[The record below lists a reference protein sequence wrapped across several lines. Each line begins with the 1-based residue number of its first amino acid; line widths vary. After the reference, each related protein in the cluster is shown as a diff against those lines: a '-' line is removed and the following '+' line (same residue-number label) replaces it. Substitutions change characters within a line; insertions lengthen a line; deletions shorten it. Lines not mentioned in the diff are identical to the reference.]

1 MAFTTPTLVERV
13 RNTARVTFW
22 SAPPAFIPLLIQIR
36 FRKKFKKRIKLS
48 HSDGVLKLTEFNSS
62 GDVRDF
68 IYFFHP
74 LRTTRYFDGIGNRL
88 EKLLEEYCIN
98 QIPDLHSGVFVDVG
112 SNVGEFSLGILKR
125 FPTSKFIR
133 FEPSYEENLASK
145 KNLSV
150 ATDILIPKAL
160 WSEQTELTF
169 YRRNEHGDSSLFTPD
184 DERNAIRVQTT
195 TLDDE
200 IEKIYPGEIELLKLE
215 AEGAEPEILRGGEKT
230 IKRCRYVS
238 ADLGPERGILQESTF
253 DEATGIL
260 KSYGFSL
267 IGKNRG
273 ARQCYLFKNSN
284 FGKSNIIQ
292 EYGDV

>member
-1 MAFTTPTLVERV
+1 
-13 RNTARVTFW
+13 
-22 SAPPAFIPLLIQIR
+22 
-36 FRKKFKKRIKLS
+36 
-48 HSDGVLKLTEFNSS
+48 LTEFNTS
-62 GDVRDF
+62 GEARDF
-68 IYFFHP
+68 IYFYHP
-74 LRTTRYFDGIGNRL
+74 LRTTRYFDGIENRL

-112 SNVGEFSLGILKR
+112 SNVGEFSLGIFKR
-125 FPTSKFIR
+125 YPTSKFIR

-150 ATDILIPKAL
+150 ATDTLIPKAL

-184 DERNAIRVQTT
+184 NEHNSVRIQTT

-200 IEKIYPGEIELLKLE
+200 IGKIHPGEIELLKLE
-215 AEGAEPEILRGGEKT
+215 AEGAEPEILLGGEKT

-253 DEATGIL
+253 DEAAGIL

-284 FGKSNIIQ
+284 LGKSKIVQ